1 MKLMEKELTHSKEQA
16 IVTASHYAAVETDSN
31 MLRNENRMYMRINHK
46 LQIMTRKKEW
56 SILDRIVQLLKN
68 HKKN

>member
-1 MKLMEKELTHSKEQA
+1 MTFPVRASKRRTDGNMKLMEKELTHSKEQA

-46 LQIMTRKKEW
+46 LQIMTRKKE
-56 SILDRIVQLLKN
+56 
-68 HKKN
+68 